1 MKQHEDDLHKHMTVK
16 LHGERTANDLLQFL
30 IPQVQV
36 AGLEEII
43 PSMHDIFIA
52 KVKETGGILPE
63 ELQ

>member
-1 MKQHEDDLHKHMTVK
+1 MTVK